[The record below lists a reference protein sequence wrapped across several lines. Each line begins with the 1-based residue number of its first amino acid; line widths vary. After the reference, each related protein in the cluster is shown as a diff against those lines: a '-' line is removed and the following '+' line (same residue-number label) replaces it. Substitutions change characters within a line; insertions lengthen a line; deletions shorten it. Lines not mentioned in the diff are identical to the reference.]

1 MAQVKQIDQNQDN
14 NQQNEQQQA
23 QPQTLAGS
31 TQSSSPSPSSGR
43 IASFSSGSQP
53 QASGRFTNLQ
63 KYMDANKSATGNLG
77 ARANQTINKGF
88 NQGQTEL
95 EKSNQQIA
103 ENYGKGRQA
112 IDTQGSQYKNQ
123 LGQIGQNLGSF
134 QSFDNRG
141 QFDQAGQQAQALAQ
155 DTNYQNLSS
164 GSAVDQNALTASQ
177 QAALGQAQGLLNTA
191 KTNLGNIQTE
201 QGRDTLFSQVLQPKQ
216 GYSAGQRS
224 FDKLF
229 LGGALGGIQQNLQ
242 GKQTLANELL
252 KGTNLQGTNVNQLIS
267 DEAALLGDLS
277 KQNLANQDLFNTK
290 LNTQANIDYV
300 NNLRNQRFQ
309 NVLSGL
315 QAGNISKDVA
325 DQLGLSNANTYIN
338 QNQPGQTG
346 AQAQKN
352 LIGTYNILK
361 DPTALNKYITQ
372 GANASSFQDIVGQ
385 QDFDTYKA
393 LQALSGRD
401 TGQLAGVS
409 QLGSAV
415 RGNDQLAKDIATA
428 DKAFRDQYAGKE
440 AFGQGTSYRAD
451 AQYAKFGTPEYWRN
465 QQNLAAA
472 QSGINAVAGA
482 GLGNA
487 QSSQVLANQL
497 NPLVQN
503 RGLYGSGSVGT
514 AQTNIDDY
522 IRNNTINQ
530 SGSSQ
535 FWDQGGGAKETQDRL
550 NESAAAARDNLTNYL
565 NNIINTTG
573 VKNAL
578 TVDETIDPLT
588 QRFKGL
594 L

>member
-1 MAQVKQIDQNQDN
+1 MAVVAQQGQQNDQNNQEQ
-14 NQQNEQQQA
+14 NQQS

-31 TQSSSPSPSSGR
+31 TQNATPSQGR
-43 IASFSSGSQP
+43 IASFSSGQP
-53 QASGRFTNLQ
+53 QGQASSGRFTNLQ
-63 KYMDANKSATGNLG
+63 KYMDANKSATSSLG
-77 ARANQTINKGF
+77 ARANQNINKGF
-88 NQGQTEL
+88 NQGQSQL

-103 ENYGKGRQA
+103 QNYGQGRQVV
-112 IDTQGSQYKNQ
+112 DQQGSQYKNQ

-134 QSFDNRG
+134 QTFDNRG
-141 QFDQAGQQAQALAQ
+141 QFDQAGQQAAQ
-155 DTNYQNLSS
+155 LVQDQNYQNLAS
-164 GSAVDQNALTASQ
+164 GSAVDQAALQNQ
-177 QAALGQAQGLLNTA
+177 QAAAAQQAQGLLDTA

-242 GKQTLANELL
+242 GKQTVANQLL
-252 KGTNLQGTNVNQLIS
+252 KDTGLQGTNVNQLIA
-267 DEAALLGDLS
+267 DEATLLSDLN

-290 LNTQANIDYV
+290 FNTQANIDYV

-325 DQLGLSNANTYIN
+325 DQLGLSGANTYIN
-338 QNQPGQTG
+338 ENQAAPTG
-346 AQAQKN
+346 AQVQKN

-372 GANASSFQDIVGQ
+372 GANAANVQDITTQ
-385 QDFDTYKA
+385 ADFDTYRA
-393 LQALSGRD
+393 LQNLSGRD
-401 TGQLAGVS
+401 TGMLSGVS

-415 RGNDQLAKDIATA
+415 QGNDQLAKDIAAA

-440 AFGQGTSYRAD
+440 AYGQGTSYRAN
-451 AQYAKFGTPEYWRN
+451 AQSTKFGTPEYWAN
-465 QQNLAAA
+465 QNNLAAA
-472 QSGINAVAGA
+472 QAGINAVSGA
-482 GLGNA
+482 GLGTA

-503 RGLYGSGSVGT
+503 RGLYGTGSVGT

-522 IRNNTINQ
+522 IRNNAINQ
-530 SGSSQ
+530 NTSSQ
-535 FWDQGGGAKETQDRL
+535 FWDQGGGSSETAGRL
-550 NESAAAARDNLTNYL
+550 SESAAAARANLTNYL
-565 NNIINTTG
+565 NNVVNTTG

-578 TVDETIDPLT
+578 TVDDTVDPLT

>member
-88 NQGQTEL
+88 NQGQTQL

-103 ENYGKGRQA
+103 ENYGKGRQT

-155 DTNYQNLSS
+155 DTNYQNLAS

-229 LGGALGGIQQNLQ
+229 LGGALGDIQQNLQ
-242 GKQTLANELL
+242 GKQTLANELI

-290 LNTQANIDYV
+290 LNTQANIDAV
-300 NNLRNQRFQ
+300 NAMRSKRFNNLM
-309 NVLSGL
+309 SGIASG
-315 QAGNISKDVA
+315 QISRDLA
-325 DQLGLSNANTYIN
+325 DELGLSNLNTYIN
-338 QNQPGQTG
+338 QNQVSPAGQS
-346 AQAQKN
+346 QAQKN
-352 LIGTYNILK
+352 LIGTYNTLK
-361 DPTALNKYITQ
+361 NNGVNNYFVQ
-372 GANASSFQDIVGQ
+372 GKDAQSFQDIVSQ

-401 TGQLAGVS
+401 SGQLSGAS
-409 QLGSAV
+409 QLGSSIAAAQ
-415 RGNDQLAKDIATA
+415 GKSIDSLAKDIAA
-428 DKAFRDQYAGKE
+428 QDKSFVDKYAGKE
-440 AFGQGTSYRAD
+440 MQYGRTATDGFGTSYG
-451 AQYAKFGTPEYWRN
+451 QG
-465 QQNLAAA
+465 
-472 QSGINAVAGA
+472 
-482 GLGNA
+482 
-487 QSSQVLANQL
+487 
-497 NPLVQN
+497 
-503 RGLYGSGSVGT
+503 VGV
-514 AQTNIDDY
+514 DMDKY
-522 IRNNTINQ
+522 IRDPNSFINSYRDISSFDPSNVDNVGRNVSAT
-530 SGSSQ
+530 SGR
-535 FWDQGGGAKETQDRL
+535 ALREELKNR
-550 NESAAAARDNLTNYL
+550 L
-565 NNIINTTG
+565 NNIINTSG
-573 VKNAL
+573 VKENL
-578 TVDETIDPLT
+578 EVTEDVDPLT

>member
-43 IASFSSGSQP
+43 IANFSSGSQP

-103 ENYGKGRQA
+103 ENYGKGRQT

-177 QAALGQAQGLLNTA
+177 QAALGQAQGLLDTA

-201 QGRDTLFSQVLQPKQ
+201 QGRDILFSQVLQPKQ
-216 GYSAGQRS
+216 GYSTGQRS

-290 LNTQANIDYV
+290 LNTQENIDYV

-352 LIGTYNILK
+352 LIGTYNLLK
-361 DPTALNKYITQ
+361 DPTALNKYIQQ

-503 RGLYGSGSVGT
+503 RGLYGTGSVGT

-522 IRNNTINQ
+522 IRNNAINQ
-530 SGSSQ
+530 NTSSQ